1 MGDPP
6 DALYCLKS
14 GLMVDLDSNKTDN
27 NGYPNIEPVI
37 SSLHSALLMLEML
50 VVEEYETWYGD
61 GNDFYS

>member
-27 NGYPNIEPVI
+27 NGCSNIEPVI
-37 SSLHSALLMLEML
+37 SSLHSALLKLEML

-61 GNDFYS
+61 RNDFYS